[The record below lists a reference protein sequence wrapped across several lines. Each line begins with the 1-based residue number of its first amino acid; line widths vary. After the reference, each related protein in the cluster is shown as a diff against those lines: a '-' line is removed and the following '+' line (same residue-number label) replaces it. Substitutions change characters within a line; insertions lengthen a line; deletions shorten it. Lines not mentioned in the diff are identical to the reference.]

1 MNRRYGLDC
10 ISYLTDINIERVP
23 HKGATSPAMA
33 QRPSEVRRFIPEQ
46 TDLVKAI
53 ERKEREIER
62 LRELL
67 RMTAVSV

>member
-10 ISYLTDINIERVP
+10 ISYLTDITIERVP
-23 HKGATSPAMA
+23 NKGEPLCS
-33 QRPSEVRRFIPEQ
+33 QEPSEVSRFVPQ
-46 TDLVKAI
+46 QSDLAKAI

-67 RMTAVSV
+67 RLTATSA

>member
-23 HKGATSPAMA
+23 NKGAVPNTTAPLFEDA
-33 QRPSEVRRFIPEQ
+33 QRYRPEQ
-46 TDLVKAI
+46 TDLIKAI

-62 LRELL
+62 LRQLL
-67 RMTAVSV
+67 RQQATA